1 MEHEYCSLKWPCPPP
16 ALPEP
21 CPHLCGHSH
30 TTSQDLGQTCAICL
44 VTSAPGTLTSRW
56 PTQPL
61 VVAVLASSQ
70 KHSLGEPFTD
80 GETEARERAAASAG
94 STPPGP
100 PSLCRPVRMSHI
112 PQPESPGS
120 SSFLAGFSQHV
131 SEAQLPPPC
140 HAGLSKMASAD
151 APPLPIGHPPSHQ
164 EEAESANQNPQIR
177 GQGGSYPGSQ
187 SSLPF
192 KLTDEPTPLLA
203 QFPAPPAPS
212 A

>member
-44 VTSAPGTLTSRW
+44 VTSAPGTPTSRW

-151 APPLPIGHPPSHQ
+151 APPPHRSSSIPPGRS
-164 EEAESANQNPQIR
+164 
-177 GQGGSYPGSQ
+177 GVSQ
-187 SSLPF
+187 SEPPNPRPGWLLSWLP
-192 KLTDEPTPLLA
+192 KLPPL
-203 QFPAPPAPS
+203 QTHR
-212 A
+212 